1 MKESGYLMSFKR
13 LNKNQNGASK
23 SLSNGG
29 DSQGEITTS
38 NNNNNNNN
46 NINNST
52 NYKATSLRRRFK
64 NLCSRKKKSLYK
76 LRHHRFV
83 EFFLFKI
90 ASLLEAIAMVA
101 TLVFFFFRYGF
112 HF

>member
-13 LNKNQNGASK
+13 LNKNKNGASK

-38 NNNNNNNN
+38 NDDN
-46 NINNST
+46 NNST
-52 NYKATSLRRRFK
+52 NYK

>member
-38 NNNNNNNN
+38 
-46 NINNST
+46 
-52 NYKATSLRRRFK
+52 KRFK

-76 LRHHRFV
+76 LRHHRSV

>member
-13 LNKNQNGASK
+13 LNKNKNGASK

-38 NNNNNNNN
+38 NDDN
-46 NINNST
+46 NISM

>member
-38 NNNNNNNN
+38 NNNNNN
-46 NINNST
+46 NNST

-101 TLVFFFFRYGF
+101 ALVFFFFRYGF

>member
-13 LNKNQNGASK
+13 LNKNKNGASK

-38 NNNNNNNN
+38 NDDN
-46 NINNST
+46 NNST

-64 NLCSRKKKSLYK
+64 NLYSRKKKSLYK

-83 EFFLFKI
+83 DFFLFKI

>member
-13 LNKNQNGASK
+13 LNKNKNGASK

-29 DSQGEITTS
+29 DSQGEITMS
-38 NNNNNNNN
+38 NDDDNNNN
-46 NINNST
+46 NNST